1 LNKDDINILR
11 AAQKGLNEPIAT
23 TAYGMSKVGLTAG
36 EKNNRIQPKC
46 FENYSKFH

>member
-1 LNKDDINILR
+1 MILIKR

-36 EKNNRIQPKC
+36 D
-46 FENYSKFH
+46 ENYQI